1 MKAHYT
7 MAAQRGILLVRVSR
21 KWPPP
26 LKRVACPRRV
36 RVVRLGYRVEITD

>member
-1 MKAHYT
+1 

-26 LKRVACPRRV
+26 LKRGACPRRV
-36 RVVRLGYRVEITD
+36 RVVRLGYRVDFEEPDI